1 MTEQGYPPSGSD
13 PYGRAGWQRERGPV
27 RSRPAERSDV
37 RYYDDRP
44 GSDRRAHDRDG
55 YDRDGYDPRPYDGE
69 PEYAAEPEY
78 DAEPEYAGPDEPP
91 VTDDD
96 QPPAPGR
103 RRRSRAA
110 ATRRRRLKRR
120 LVVLGAVVAVAV
132 VVAGLVFYG
141 NRKSP
146 ARSAFITTFQKGE
159 LRTVPNACRVVGAT
173 ALAAYLGGSRT
184 SVIQPINSAQQSQC
198 TYQRDAKP
206 VFRVLN
212 ITMQAYQPYLDAP
225 GNGSAT
231 DYAVYAFAQQRGQ
244 LARPP
249 KHGPLPPASITPL
262 PGFGSAAFT
271 AVQAST
277 GSYASNRVTVVVRYR
292 NVVVAVYLEAMVSPG
307 FGPAPVGQLTT
318 AAEAAARQLL
328 AAVEAAPRSGH

>member
-27 RSRPAERSDV
+27 RSRPPEQSDV
-37 RYYDDRP
+37 RYYDDRT
-44 GSDRRAHDRDG
+44 G
-55 YDRDGYDPRPYDGE
+55 YDRQPYDDQ
-69 PEYAAEPEY
+69 PY
-78 DAEPEYAGPDEPP
+78 DAEPYDGQPYDGQPASGAATGEPP
-91 VTDDD
+91 ATDDG
-96 QPPAPGR
+96 QPPAAPER
-103 RRRSRAA
+103 KRRSRAA

-120 LVVLGAVVAVAV
+120 LVVVGTVVAVAA
-132 VVAGLVFYG
+132 VVAGLVLLG

-159 LRTVPNACRVVGAT
+159 LRTVPNACHVVGTT
-173 ALAAYLGGSRT
+173 ALAAYLAGQRT
-184 SVIQPINSAQQSQC
+184 SVIQPINSALQSQC

-212 ITMQAYQPYLDAP
+212 LTVQAYQPYLDAP

-244 LARPP
+244 LARPS
-249 KHGPLPPASITPL
+249 KHGPLPPASIKPL
-262 PGFGSAAFT
+262 GGLGNAAFT
-271 AVQAST
+271 AVQTST

-318 AAEAAARQLL
+318 AAQAAARQLL
-328 AAVEAAPRSGH
+328 AAVEAQPRAGR